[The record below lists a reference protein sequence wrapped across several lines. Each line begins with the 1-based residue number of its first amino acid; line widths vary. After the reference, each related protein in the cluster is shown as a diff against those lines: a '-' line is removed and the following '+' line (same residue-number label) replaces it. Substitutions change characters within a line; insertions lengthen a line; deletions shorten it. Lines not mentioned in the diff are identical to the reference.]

1 MEMLKVVKNEQTIL
15 KLSGELDMTNSNIIR
30 EKILEMNLKDLIL
43 DFENVTYIDS
53 SGIGV
58 LISLQKDTRY
68 KGGSM
73 RIINIENKLLKLL
86 KMVGIDKLLQIS
98 EK

>member
-1 MEMLKVVKNEQTIL
+1 MEILKFVESDQIIL
-15 KLSGELDMTNSNIIR
+15 KLSGELDMTNSNTIKD
-30 EKILEMNLKDLIL
+30 KILEMNLKDLIL
-43 DFENVTYIDS
+43 DFEKVTYIDS

-73 RIINIENKLLKLL
+73 KIINIE
-86 KMVGIDKLLQIS
+86 
-98 EK
+98 